1 MTYRVRRKF
10 TSTKFTVDGQ
20 LCKIF
25 FEPMKEFL
33 PGFYS
38 WNVGFAIGKS
48 SRQLNDWYWK
58 RKNRRA
64 RSLYHQMVGRSGLKA
79 IKRGFHEVLKMRWI
93 VQPGDVVILDC
104 TSGDP
109 DRQFKAWSRW
119 HRYHPEWLI
128 NYESKEFLWHRPPHA
143 DDPIREHF
151 NISPITP
158 LDPLANTHESRY
170 FDCFRVD
177 PKVKGEEL
185 SMEQLTSLLSPVLG
199 S

>member
-58 RKNRRA
+58 RKNKRA

-79 IKRGFHEVLKMRWI
+79 IKRGFQEVLKMRWM

-104 TSGDP
+104 TSGDTE
-109 DRQFKAWSRW
+109 RQYLS
-119 HRYHPEWLI
+119 LI
-128 NYESKEFLWHRPPHA
+128 H
-143 DDPIREHF
+143 I
-151 NISPITP
+151 
-158 LDPLANTHESRY
+158 
-170 FDCFRVD
+170 
-177 PKVKGEEL
+177 
-185 SMEQLTSLLSPVLG
+185 
-199 S
+199 